1 MERPLFKYVD
11 AVEVLNGKV
20 TEKENS
26 FAKEVAAG
34 LGLPAT
40 GGSDAHEVSEVGV
53 YATQFSGTIKN
64 GMDLIQGLKEGT
76 YSPVRFRLDERAAGA
91 L

>member
-1 MERPLFKYVD
+1 VD

-20 TEKENS
+20 TAKENG
-26 FAKEVAAG
+26 FASSVAES

-53 YATQFSGTIKN
+53 YATRFFVEIRSEAE
-64 GMDLIQGLKEGT
+64 LIQALKNRAYE
-76 YSPVRFRLDERAAGA
+76 PVAFRREQGAQAGHPKERE
-91 L
+91 